1 MPLSSLTPITDTP
14 TIDFEYVENS
24 ISPSNIVS
32 HIEAESIISTLRSF
46 SIEEIG
52 CTPFMKMYGYD
63 LERLSMQAHHS
74 AKRQDGDEY
83 VVEAILTQKKLS
95 ILVTTLLT
103 LEGWRTFCLYP
114 RGVGKKNDDQLALGT
129 QIVKNRNSLRCAF
142 ILHVETTIVSLINL
156 ICFRREHCEEM
167 TSEIAISL
175 IDYCARQM
183 TLLST
188 PVHENEMV
196 RLQKEPGTIEEQ
208 VKHIQSRSLIDD
220 FYENLLGTE
229 YRTSVAA
236 TSLARYLCEHIDVL
250 PLSAQY
256 RILDTHDYLLL
267 FVPLIEEPPWTRRRI
282 RTKDGIVVWEKL
294 FDNKEWK
301 EVAPKDLIQI
311 TQCEAQCWIAIF
323 HLTCNFVCREKYALN
338 SFRKETI
345 LRLRKFL
352 NEVMLDQLPILTDV
366 MRYMDELSLM
376 HVPDASI
383 RQGGNMLL
391 QEVDSIRENV
401 LKGLKFDDLSS
412 TIFDSIFSNIND
424 SNDDDL
430 RQISM
435 IYDEDIFGQSNTQ
448 STEHLP
454 HKNPVRD
461 VCLKVSSDIIFWL
474 KLSDESSVCPSAYGA
489 VTRFKLEIVPSSKDN
504 DKFPFTEGMKLHAV
518 ISFESEVQSKEMETL
533 TAFDD
538 YSAKSVHWI
547 QLGDLSERLV
557 LQLGFKP
564 QDGSKSVFELHYAF
578 LSQPL

>member
-1 MPLSSLTPITDTP
+1 MPLSSLTPITHTP
-14 TIDFEYVENS
+14 AINFECVENS

-52 CTPFMKMYGYD
+52 CTPFMQMYGYD

-74 AKRQDGDEY
+74 ARRQDGDEY
-83 VVEAILTQKKLS
+83 VIEEILTQKKLS
-95 ILVTTLLT
+95 ILVRTLLT

-114 RGVGKKNDDQLALGT
+114 RGVGKKNDDKLSLGT

-142 ILHVETTIVSLINL
+142 ILHVETTIISLINL

-183 TLLST
+183 TLLSA

-208 VKHIQSRSLIDD
+208 VKHIQSRSLFDD

-282 RTKDGIVVWEKL
+282 KTKDGIVVWEKL
-294 FDNKEWK
+294 FDNEWK
-301 EVAPKDLIQI
+301 EVAPKDLIQV

-323 HLTCNFVCREKYALN
+323 HLTCNLVCREKYALN
-338 SFRKETI
+338 SFRKESI

-383 RQGGNMLL
+383 RQGGNILL
-391 QEVDSIRENV
+391 QEVDSIREHM
-401 LKGLKFDDLSS
+401 LKGLEFDELSNK
-412 TIFDSIFSNIND
+412 IFDSIFSNVTD

-435 IYDEDIFGQSNTQ
+435 IYDEDIFGPSNAQ
-448 STEHLP
+448 STEHLS
-454 HKNPVRD
+454 HKNPIKDVR
-461 VCLKVSSDIIFWL
+461 LKVSRGIVFWL
-474 KLSDESSVCPSAYGA
+474 KVGDEKSVCPSAYGN
-489 VTRFKLEIVPSSKDN
+489 VTRSKLEIVPSSNVN
-504 DKFPFTEGMKLHAV
+504 DKFPFTEGMELQAV
-518 ISFESEVQSKEMETL
+518 ISFETEGQSKEMESMTR
-533 TAFDD
+533 FDAN
-538 YSAKSVHWI
+538 SGKSVHWI
-547 QLGDLSERLV
+547 QLGDSSERLV